1 MRSVTERDKNFTFKG
16 KKKQMRYFHGDFKEA
31 CFACVWFC
39 YFIFLSSHKT
49 MLGLSQ
55 VKSGLTSVQ
64 VAYIGY
70 ITCVIKTFVTWDC
83 KLNVP
88 ILRCKV
94 MIKSF
99 LYAVISY
106 KLSISS
112 YFVTITNY

>member
-1 MRSVTERDKNFTFKG
+1 
-16 KKKQMRYFHGDFKEA
+16 MRYFHGDFKEA

-49 MLGLSQ
+49 RLGLSR

-70 ITCVIKTFVTWDC
+70 ITCVIKTLVTWDC
-83 KLNVP
+83 KLNVS

-94 MIKSF
+94 MIQSF

>member
-1 MRSVTERDKNFTFKG
+1 
-16 KKKQMRYFHGDFKEA
+16 MRYFHGDFKEA

-49 MLGLSQ
+49 RLGLSR

>member
-1 MRSVTERDKNFTFKG
+1 MVDLRRHVLRMCGFAILFFCLHI
-16 KKKQMRYFHGDFKEA
+16 KK
-31 CFACVWFC
+31 
-39 YFIFLSSHKT
+39 
-49 MLGLSQ
+49 GLSQ

-83 KLNVP
+83 KLNVL

-112 YFVTITNY
+112 NFVTITNY

>member
-1 MRSVTERDKNFTFKG
+1 
-16 KKKQMRYFHGDFKEA
+16 MRYFHGDFKEA

-55 VKSGLTSVQ
+55 VKSGLTSVH

-99 LYAVISY
+99 LYAVIRLQTLHFQLFCHDH
-106 KLSISS
+106 KLLT
-112 YFVTITNY
+112 YVCKY